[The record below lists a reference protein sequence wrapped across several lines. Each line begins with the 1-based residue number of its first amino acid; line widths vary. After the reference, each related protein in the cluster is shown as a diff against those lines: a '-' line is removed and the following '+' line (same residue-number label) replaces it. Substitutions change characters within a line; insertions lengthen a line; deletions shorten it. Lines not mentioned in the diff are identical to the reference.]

1 MSDLP
6 EEQLAE
12 WRGYLRNI
20 ESDPQWIAARQERMR
35 VREAARQEILALM
48 RAFLGDEVPLEQLRA
63 TFDTKGR
70 KQWSSYGLGGM
81 SFAMF
86 LNKLVKY
93 IPEQEEL
100 ASKLKAAVQAP
111 SSAETAKLA
120 MENFSAHL
128 NNLIESGVVSRQQ
141 VQPARLPM
149 FLSAWWYFQAPEKW
163 PIYYLS
169 ARQALRARELIRETD
184 DIAEGYL
191 QFTEIYGQ
199 LASDLALDFEDLET
213 LCKWVRDREVWI
225 DTPELRRPAPRA
237 PQEPLKP
244 SEGDGDEESPEPAT
258 IHTQTQWLLAKLG
271 QHFKCKVWIA
281 TNDRSKLWEGQ
292 RLGDVSLD
300 QLPNLGM
307 GAEAQG
313 IVSLID
319 VLWLKPDGQ
328 VVAAFEVESTT
339 SIYSGLLRMSDLTFV
354 VQNLVFPLYL
364 VVPESRVEK
373 VRRELRRPTFQGIEL
388 HQRCRY
394 LACESLI
401 NEFSNIIRWG
411 THPSAIDRLATQIGD
426 SSA

>member
-1 MSDLP
+1 
-6 EEQLAE
+6 
-12 WRGYLRNI
+12 
-20 ESDPQWIAARQERMR
+20 
-35 VREAARQEILALM
+35 
-48 RAFLGDEVPLEQLRA
+48 
-63 TFDTKGR
+63 
-70 KQWSSYGLGGM
+70 
-81 SFAMF
+81 MF
-86 LNKLVKY
+86 LNKLVKH
-93 IPEQEEL
+93 IPEHEEL

-111 SSAETAKLA
+111 SSAQTAELA
-120 MENFSAHL
+120 MENFSAYL
-128 NNLIESGVVSRQQ
+128 DSLIESGVVNRQQ

-149 FLSAWWYFQAPEKW
+149 FLSAWWYFQTPEKW

-169 ARQALRARELIRETD
+169 ARQALLAKELIRETD

-191 QFTEIYGQ
+191 LFTEKYRK
-199 LASDLALDFEDLET
+199 LASHLAIDFEDLET
-213 LCKWVRDREVWI
+213 LCKWVRDREVRI
-225 DTPELRRPAPRA
+225 DAPELQRPVPRT

-244 SEGDGDEESPEPAT
+244 SQRDEDDESLEPGT

-271 QHFKCKVWIA
+271 QHFKCEVWIA

-292 RLGDVSLD
+292 RLGDMSLD
-300 QLPNLGM
+300 LLPNLGM

-411 THPSAIDRLATQIGD
+411 AHPSAIDRLAAQISD
-426 SSA
+426 SPA